1 MNRLRQN
8 LLASL
13 TDSEFPV
20 RKIVLCYQGNRALA
34 EAIAGLLPY
43 SCLLVHSPSQLLTGP
58 ELAEVSHALELYQP
72 AGPGYEGCLA
82 QRAALRTQGCRIL
95 TLYDWEENY
104 LADAFWGDVEYPA
117 LASLLAQTKAELERV
132 EEFSITSELGTDIR
146 FSVKGRR
153 WLAEDGMCRSQALTQ
168 LPDGEIYTCP
178 VEETLTGVLVVDGTV
193 SRSWLPDEPQHLEF
207 VQGRL
212 VNCSPAMA
220 AYLAPKAP
228 DIYQIGEFALGFNT
242 ACRQVV
248 RNISVDEK
256 AAGTVHFALGDSYGL
271 GRSKSRY
278 HVDMVIRRPKIRTWP
293 AIQLPYFMAD

>member
-20 RKIVLCYQGNRALA
+20 KKIALCYQGNKELA

-43 SCLLVHSPSQLLTGP
+43 PCLLVHSPSQLLDGP
-58 ELAEVSHALELYQP
+58 ELAEVHHALELYQP
-72 AGPGYEGCLA
+72 AGPGYEACLA
-82 QRAALRTQGCRIL
+82 QRAVLRARGCRIL
-95 TLYDWEENY
+95 TLYDWDESY
-104 LADAFWGDVEYPA
+104 LTDAFWGDVEYPA
-117 LASLLAQTKAELERV
+117 LAALLARTKAELERV
-132 EEFSITSELGTDIR
+132 EEFWITSELGTDIR

-153 WLAEDGMCRSQALTQ
+153 WLAEDGMCRGPALTQ
-168 LPDGEIYTCP
+168 MPDGEIYTCP
-178 VEETLTGVLVVDGTV
+178 VEETFTGVLVIDGTV
-193 SRSWLPDEPQHLEF
+193 SRSWLPDEPQRLEF

-220 AYLAPKAP
+220 EYLAPKAP
-228 DIYQIGEFALGFNT
+228 DIYQIGEFALGFNI

-271 GRSKSRY
+271 GQSKSRY
-278 HVDMVIRRPKIRTWP
+278 HVDMVIRRPKVRTWP
-293 AIQLPYFMAD
+293 AIRLPYFTAD